1 MSDNKK
7 YYYLKLRDNFF
18 DSDEMIILESMPDG
32 YIYSN
37 ILLKLYLR
45 SLKYEGRLMFN
56 DRIPFNSTMLSQVTR
71 HSIGNVERAV
81 QIFEDLG
88 IIEVL
93 DNGAIYMA
101 DIQNFIGTSSTEA
114 DRKRRYRQQ
123 IENEKKTGLID
134 KGQMV
139 GHLSGQSSD
148 KNPPEKEIEKELDIE
163 IEKEQ
168 EVEQVDDEVYPGEL
182 IQTLYGQF
190 PSALLSKAIAEW
202 VQGWDRSMINYA
214 IEIAYEYSIE
224 INKLK
229 PYLNKIFENWKIAK
243 FTTVEQAKEANRKF
257 KEQHAKPKS
266 KVPAK
271 QEVVPKWLADQQ
283 NEKQASKSVKQA
295 EPVEAAVSE
304 DEMEARLQAYLKR
317 KEAKS

>member
-1 MSDNKK
+1 MSEKQKK
-7 YYYLKLRDNFF
+7 RYFWLKLKDDFFNQKEIKMLRRIAGGDTHTIIYLKMLLLSLSNDGRIYYDGIAT
-18 DSDEMIILESMPDG
+18 SMIEEIALEIDEEVENVTITFNYLQAKGLVVFNTDDEIEMSSIHQMIGSESAAAARMRKSRERKKELEC
-32 YIYSN
+32 N
-37 ILLKLYLR
+37 
-45 SLKYEGRLMFN
+45 N
-56 DRIPFNSTMLSQVTR
+56 VTPQLH
-71 HSIGNVERAV
+71 HS
-81 QIFEDLG
+81 
-88 IIEVL
+88 
-93 DNGAIYMA
+93 Y
-101 DIQNFIGTSSTEA
+101 TE
-114 DRKRRYRQQ
+114 
-123 IENEKKTGLID
+123 I
-134 KGQMV
+134 
-139 GHLSGQSSD
+139 
-148 KNPPEKEIEKELDIE
+148 EIEKELDIE

-202 VQGWDRSMINYA
+202 VQEWDRSMINYA

-229 PYLNKIFENWKIAK
+229 PYLNKIFENWKNAK

-283 NEKQASKSVKQA
+283 REEQKPKSVKQA

-304 DEMEARLQAYLKR
+304 DVMEARLQAYLKR
-317 KEAKS
+317 KGEQN